1 LVSKRKAGFLSRPFL
16 FFYKTSTQNE
26 VLNKKE
32 NRGGQEWTSASVWTK
47 KTVSIP
53 DADLSK
59 EFHVYGHEWTMD
71 SLIYYFDGKPVRRM
85 KNEFCYS
92 PVPVYFSEAIIS
104 WAGEVTDAISGTSMY
119 VDCVKVYQKN

>member
-1 LVSKRKAGFLSRPFL
+1 MKFSIKRKTA
-16 FFYKTSTQNE
+16 E
-26 VLNKKE
+26 V
-32 NRGGQEWTSASVWTK
+32 RSGQARVSGLK
-47 KTVSIP
+47 KTFSIP
-53 DADLSK
+53 DADISK